1 MAAAHPEDVR
11 LFTDEE
17 IGFLLGHRVG
27 RLATAGRSGKPH
39 VVPVLYRFDAGRN
52 SFGIGARELP
62 GRGQDRLYLRHV
74 AVNDQVAFVVDDFVS
89 EPSWKPCGVTVKGV
103 ATVHAEG
110 GELLG
115 FGPRWLEI
123 VPGWV
128 SSWGVGTD
136 PFRPAVPRK
145 A

>member
-1 MAAAHPEDVR
+1 MS
-11 LFTDEE
+11 LFTDPE
-17 IGFLLGHRVG
+17 IDFLRQHRVG
-27 RLATAGRSGKPH
+27 RLATSGKSGRPH
-39 VVPVLYRFDAGRN
+39 VVPVLYRFDAERG

-62 GRGQDRLYLRHV
+62 ERGQDRLYARHV
-74 AVNDQVAFVVDDFVS
+74 AVNPQVAFVVDDFTS
-89 EPSWKPCGVTVKGV
+89 EPSWTPRGVTVKGE
-103 ATVHAEG
+103 ARVHTEG

-136 PFRPAVPRK
+136 PFRPAVPRRG
-145 A
+145 